1 MLEFYLITR
10 NPEMATRAKQT
21 KVVQA
26 ERLNDR
32 TSYNEDDAIVRSA
45 YEMKMQKSAEMTDSY
60 QNIDRVT
67 CGYYNET
74 EVIPG
79 VIVKAIPT
87 QAGLLPLVPEPF
99 IPILQ
104 APSSKKQ
111 YEMFILSEEFINK
124 SVSFHSDMETRI
136 SSNWLGSCDANKA
149 EGYDVN

>member
-1 MLEFYLITR
+1 MR
-10 NPEMATRAKQT
+10 
-21 KVVQA
+21 
-26 ERLNDR
+26 
-32 TSYNEDDAIVRSA
+32 
-45 YEMKMQKSAEMTDSY
+45 
-60 QNIDRVT
+60 
-67 CGYYNET
+67 YYNET

-149 EGYDVN
+149 EDYDVN